1 MKQKRFAFLVVGALI
16 GFVLGFFVGRLAT
29 SSTQVP
35 TRSAE
40 ASNLPEGHPPVDFL
54 ERLREL
60 EQHAAEHPEHVEVR
74 VQIGNA
80 YFEIQQYQMAATWYE
95 RALQLDPSNVD
106 VNNNLGTALFG
117 AREVDRSIEV
127 LGRSLE
133 LQHDHPVA
141 LQNLGWVYFSTNRH
155 GKAVDFWERLIRFH
169 PNYENVEAVKEHL
182 KTARSIVDGEHS

>member
-1 MKQKRFAFLVVGALI
+1 MKQRRFAFLVVGALI
-16 GFVLGFFVGRLAT
+16 GFVLGYFVSRLAT
-29 SSTQVP
+29 SSDP
-35 TRSAE
+35 LPAASAE

-60 EQHAAEHPEHVEVR
+60 ERHATEHPEHMEVR

-80 YFEIQQYQMAATWYE
+80 YFEMQQYQTAATWYE
-95 RALQLDPSNVD
+95 SALDLDPTNVD

-117 AREVDRSIEV
+117 AREVERSIEV
-127 LGRSLE
+127 LDRSLE
-133 LQHDHPVA
+133 LKRDHPVA

-155 GKAVDFWERLIRFH
+155 REAVDFWERLIRVH
-169 PNYENVEAVKEHL
+169 PEYENVEAVKEHL